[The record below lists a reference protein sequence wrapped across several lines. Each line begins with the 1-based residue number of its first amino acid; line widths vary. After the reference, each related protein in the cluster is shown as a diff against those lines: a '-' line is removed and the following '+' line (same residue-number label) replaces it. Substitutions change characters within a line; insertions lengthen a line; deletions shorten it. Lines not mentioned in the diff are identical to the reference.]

1 MEVLELPQDII
12 WDGKQTPMLSPTHF
26 SSASPEEI
34 LIFED
39 NFANGKCS
47 WSIDEMSS
55 DQCELI
61 VIFYVS
67 ELIPNDD
74 LVKPGQSIE
83 IQFSAEEFEQLMDLQ
98 SSLAE
103 MESDE
108 STVSETNGKCKT
120 CETKQKKSIFILNT
134 RRLHSWITTELI
146 LFSCYKSALR

>member
-47 WSIDEMSS
+47 WSIGDIPSS
-55 DQCELI
+55 DEWKLT

-83 IQFSAEEFEQLMDLQ
+83 IQFSAEEFEQLVDLQ
-98 SSLAE
+98 TSLAE

-108 STVSETNGKCKT
+108 STVAETNGKYKT
-120 CETKQKKSIFILNT
+120 IKIRFLFRIQGVSIY
-134 RRLHSWITTELI
+134 E
-146 LFSCYKSALR
+146 